1 MLTLPFGWNMN
12 KTLLVF
18 FNALFGVVLIALSF
32 TEVLSLD
39 LVNFLFFS
47 FVGLLFALYRPGWA
61 FLFLIGMLPYE
72 VINIAPENFSLMI
85 RPYQWILVLLTAALA
100 IRFFFKRPSLPH
112 FTPSVWDGLLV
123 ILGAS
128 SLISALA
135 SADQPTA
142 FKLSIVLFSFI
153 LLYFIC
159 RLFLRNV
166 DDIVML
172 LPFLLSSFLVVA
184 CYAVVQNILFL
195 SGRESLEV
203 MAGRPNATFA
213 EADWLGGYL
222 AIMIVMLGA
231 FIASPSLVVKY
242 FPLKQARALFSA
254 LLFFGFVALIL
265 SVSRSAWLAAL
276 AGIVFVLLLSAW
288 QNGAWNALRHRERA
302 VLREILHVKLF
313 LFLPLLLAVF
323 LVQLLHM
330 SPFDLLDR
338 SRSVASGDQKITVAC
353 ERSVI
358 LPEKIESLESLR
370 DYGCEHILLE
380 ERGAKESTG
389 AYVTEVFRSDPNV
402 NIRLNIYGEVS
413 HILAAHP
420 VIGIGFGVISAYL
433 GTDDRGSGLNA
444 SNIFLE
450 IWLGAGIIGFSAF
463 VLFWCGLGIRWI
475 YRSCK
480 ERSPLGLV
488 LGAVFLTAT
497 AFNLFNSGLFL
508 SWLFFYLA
516 ILLVPEADSSTD
528 VQ

>member
-1 MLTLPFGWNMN
+1 MN

-18 FNALFGVVLIALSF
+18 FNVLFGVVLITLSF

-39 LVNFLFFS
+39 LVNFLYFS

-72 VINIAPENFSLMI
+72 IINIAPENFSLMI

-100 IRFFFKRPSLPH
+100 IRFFFKRVSLPH
-112 FTPSVWDGLLV
+112 FTPNVWDGLLV
-123 ILGAS
+123 ILGVS

-142 FKLSIVLFSFI
+142 FKLSVVLFSFI

-159 RLFLRNV
+159 RLFLRSV

-184 CYAVVQNILFL
+184 GYAVVQNMLFL

-222 AIMIVMLGA
+222 AIMIVMLSA
-231 FIASPSLVVKY
+231 FIASPSLVVQY
-242 FPLKQARALFSA
+242 FPLKQARVLFSVG
-254 LLFFGFVALIL
+254 LFFGFVALIL

-276 AGIVFVLLLSAW
+276 VGIASVLCVSAW
-288 QNGAWNALRHRERA
+288 QGGVWDAFKNRDRA
-302 VLREILHVKLF
+302 VLREMLHVKLF
-313 LFLPLLLAVF
+313 LLLPLLLAVS

-330 SPFDLLDR
+330 SPFDLSDR
-338 SRSVASGDQKITVAC
+338 GRSVASGDQKITVAC

-358 LPEKIESLESLR
+358 LPEKIESLESLQNY
-370 DYGCEHILLE
+370 DCEHIRLE
-380 ERGAKESTG
+380 ERAAKENSG

-402 NIRLNIYGEVS
+402 NIRLNIYEEVAS
-413 HILAAHP
+413 ILAAHP
-420 VIGIGFGVISAYL
+420 VLGIGFGVISAYL

-450 IWLGAGIIGFSAF
+450 VWLGAGIIGFSAF

-480 ERSPLGLV
+480 ERSALGLV
-488 LGAVFLTAT
+488 LGAVFLAAT
-497 AFNLFNSGLFL
+497 VFNLFNSGLFL
-508 SWLFFYLA
+508 GWLFFLLA
-516 ILLVPEADSSTD
+516 ILLIPESDASTD